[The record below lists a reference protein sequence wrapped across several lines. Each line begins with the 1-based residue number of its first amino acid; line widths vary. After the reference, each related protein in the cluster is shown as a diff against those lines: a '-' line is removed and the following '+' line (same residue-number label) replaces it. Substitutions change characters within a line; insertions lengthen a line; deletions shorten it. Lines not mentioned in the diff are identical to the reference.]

1 MPVIVI
7 SKEEQGKGAFNGGE
21 ILENKPLGFPQDNGL
36 LKPYSNLFYW
46 AHAWTGNQAST
57 IGEHP
62 HKGFE
67 IMSFVLTGSI
77 EHYDSKQREWLP
89 LKAGDAQIIRSGS
102 GISHA
107 ERIEANSSIFQ
118 IWVDPGLENTLSIP
132 ASYNDYRSDDFQV
145 TENKG
150 MKKKIYSGEDGTIEM
165 LTEKMSIY
173 ELSLE
178 PGQHEIE
185 IDEDQTWS
193 AFMLEGKA
201 QSMDKIFEKK
211 EFVVIENEERIH
223 LHVFEPSRLFVIE
236 SPREPSYKTYRELV
250 SFG

>member
-1 MPVIVI
+1 MPVTVI
-7 SKEEQGKGAFNGGE
+7 KKEEQGKGAFNGGE

-46 AHAWTGNQAST
+46 AHAWTGKQAST

-67 IMSFVLTGSI
+67 IMSFVLTGNI

-107 ERIEANSSIFQ
+107 ERIDANSSIFQ
-118 IWVDPGLENTLSIP
+118 IWVDPGLEKTMAIP
-132 ASYNDYRSDDFQV
+132 ASYSDYKSEDFAV
-145 TENKG
+145 VESGG
-150 MKKKIYSGEDGTIEM
+150 MKKKIYSGENGKIDME
-165 LTEKMSIY
+165 TENLSIY

-178 PGQHEIE
+178 PGEHEIK
-185 IDEDQTWS
+185 IGMDQTWS
-193 AFMLEGKA
+193 GFMLDGRA
-201 QSMDKIFEKK
+201 QCMDKSFEKK
-211 EFVVIENEERIH
+211 EFVVIENEETIH
-223 LHVFEPSRLFVIE
+223 LHVFEPTTLFVIE
-236 SPREPSYKTYRELV
+236 SPKEPSYKTYRELV